1 MSRGGRRPGAGR
13 KKVEPAVKKLRGTQR
28 ADRDGEAPPPAMPG
42 AMIAP
47 SYLSSDL
54 GQLLFGSIARIL
66 EQQGRAS
73 PHYTDIVALLAQRLE
88 QVQRYQAV
96 LECEGDT
103 YETRTSTGGYM
114 IRKRPEVQMLSDAMR
129 HAHSLLAELM
139 ITPATALRLGEG
151 QKPEDNPFEALMNL

>member
-1 MSRGGRRPGAGR
+1 MASGGRRPGAGR
-13 KKVEPAVKKLRGTQR
+13 KPTDPEKKRLQGTDRKDRG
-28 ADRDGEAPPPAMPG
+28 GEAPPPMVPG
-42 AMIAP
+42 AMVAP

-54 GQLLFGSIARIL
+54 GQLLFGSIVKIL

-73 PHYTDIVALLAQRLE
+73 PHYTDVVALLAQRLE
-88 QVQRYQAV
+88 QIQRWQAV

-103 YETRTSTGGYM
+103 YQAKTQHGFM

-129 HAHSLLAELM
+129 HAHSLLSELM

-151 QKPEDNPFEALMNL
+151 QKPEDNPFTTLAAL

>member
-1 MSRGGRRPGAGR
+1 MGSGGRRPGAGR
-13 KKVEPAVKKLRGTQR
+13 KRDDPAAKRLRGTER
-28 ADRDGEAPPPAMPG
+28 KDRDGEAPAPMVPG
-42 AMIAP
+42 AMVAP

-54 GQLLFGSIARIL
+54 GQLLFGSIAQIL

-73 PHYTDIVALLAQRLE
+73 PHYTDVVALLAQRLE
-88 QVQRYQAV
+88 QIQRWQAV

-103 YETRTSTGGYM
+103 YEAKTQHGFM

-129 HAHSLLAELM
+129 HAHSLLGELM

-151 QKPEDNPFEALMNL
+151 QKPEENPFAILAEL